1 MLFSH
6 GHQKTLH
13 GNRHEV
19 DIMDSRREQKNEAS
33 ELQGKQE
40 DKRSR
45 QKCEVCLDF
54 FGEETLE
61 NGKSQPKTAECDH
74 LTEELEQWF
83 IEIYCTKTM
92 FTTYC
97 DLALQSHLRSNPNF
111 FWCLAPN
118 CGSGQIREGDD
129 PEMICGSCKA
139 STCVHHQTAWHNGL
153 TCEQFDLTSAKD
165 EKSQKKIEKITVA
178 CPKCHARIERRGGC
192 LSVMCTSK
200 NAANGAKCG
209 FEFCHS
215 CLVPWG
221 FFTGLFPTKH
231 NPGCILLRKSK

>member
-1 MLFSH
+1 MNSI
-6 GHQKTLH
+6 
-13 GNRHEV
+13 N
-19 DIMDSRREQKNEAS
+19 SRSEQKNEAS
-33 ELQGKQE
+33 ELQGNQE
-40 DKRSR
+40 DKISR

-61 NGKSQPKTAECDH
+61 DKKYQPKTADCDH
-74 LTEELEQWF
+74 LTEVCLPCLQESMEFTMSEGSHILMCPICSQQLEQWF

-97 DLALQSHLRSNPNF
+97 DLALQSHLRSDPNF

-139 STCVHHQTAWHNGL
+139 STCVHHQTPWHNGL
-153 TCEQFDLTSAKD
+153 TCEQFDLTSKKD
-165 EKSQKKIEKITVA
+165 EESQKKIEKMTVA

-192 LSVMCTSK
+192 LSVICTFR
-200 NAANGAKCG
+200 NYHLDAVVTC
-209 FEFCHS
+209 
-215 CLVPWG
+215 
-221 FFTGLFPTKH
+221 
-231 NPGCILLRKSK
+231 